1 MAEWLTSH
9 AVTAAAMEGTGV
21 YWRAPLDRLEAAGIE
36 VQLLHAH
43 HVKQLRG
50 RKTDVEDSRWLARV
64 CQFGLCRPSLVPN
77 QEFHGLRRM
86 SRYRR
91 QLVQKRSQTRNR
103 IQKEI
108 DDAGVRIGGIL
119 SDVFGKNGRI
129 ILEGLARGEDRET
142 ILSRLTP
149 HVAEKIKLLGEA
161 LTLKLSCSGRMILNH
176 LMTDERAEQAR
187 IAAVE
192 ADLIRAFRPYASQL
206 ILLQTLPGIDRIG
219 AAAILA
225 EIGGPDV
232 TPFASAEAF
241 TAWAGLAP
249 GNHES
254 AGKRRKATTLKGSRY
269 LRTLLV
275 EAAHGAARTKN
286 CQFASYR
293 KVLTAR
299 RGYKRAI
306 VATAHKMARA
316 LYAMLRD
323 DVPYRDPDIDY
334 EALLVDR
341 NAPRWLRQLKECGVL
356 KPVGD
361 HTFRIDWS
369 ARTAR
374 PKPA

>member
-1 MAEWLTSH
+1 MITDTLHVVHSRAAGVDVHKHQLTATVRLATGAGEPMCETQTFRALGPGLDALAEWLTSH

-192 ADLIRAFRPYASQL
+192 AFGHRPQAVRVSAVRF
-206 ILLQTLPGIDRIG
+206 PADPPPDPARDR
-219 AAAILA
+219 
-225 EIGGPDV
+225 PD
-232 TPFASAEAF
+232 
-241 TAWAGLAP
+241 
-249 GNHES
+249 
-254 AGKRRKATTLKGSRY
+254 RRRRDPRRDRRSR
-269 LRTLLV
+269 RHAV
-275 EAAHGAARTKN
+275 R
-286 CQFASYR
+286 
-293 KVLTAR
+293 VR
-299 RGYKRAI
+299 RGVYGLGRTGTRQSRERRQTPESHHAQGLPLP
-306 VATAHKMARA
+306 AHPAGGGRPRSRTYQE
-316 LYAMLRD
+316 LSIRQL
-323 DVPYRDPDIDY
+323 P
-334 EALLVDR
+334 EGVDR
-341 NAPRWLRQLKECGVL
+341 TPWL
-356 KPVGD
+356 
-361 HTFRIDWS
+361 
-369 ARTAR
+369 
-374 PKPA
+374 